1 MAIERNP
8 LLERS
13 IFQGLLSA
21 TMVTAVVGNLAPTAR
36 GAAHVDL
43 IAVTIGR
50 VRIDVA
56 GD

>member
-1 MAIERNP
+1 MEIERNP
-8 LLERS
+8 LFDRS

-21 TMVTAVVGNLAPTAR
+21 TMMTAVVGNLAPTAC

-43 IAVTIGR
+43 IAVTIGC